1 MKQSDSNRVARY
13 RWGFII
19 GIGTCPSP
27 RAEFL
32 CVTCFPLRLNPAAV
46 IVALIAVFI
55 TFCTRK
61 LATVKFNAMSGYL
74 RTALLATCDM

>member
-32 CVTCFPLRLNPAAV
+32 CVTCFPL
-46 IVALIAVFI
+46 LIAVFI